1 MLTIGILGTAK
12 NTGKTTAL
20 NAVIKCLSNK
30 ELALTSIGFDGEDL
44 DHVTGL
50 PKPKVVVDEGTLV
63 ITSTQAA
70 HHSTAKL
77 ELLEELPLKTPLG
90 KISVYRV
97 KQLGTVVLVGPNS
110 SDDLFDVIKRVQ
122 QYKID
127 LLIVD
132 GAINRMVPFQ
142 FVDRIIIATGA
153 ARTTNLDELVLE
165 AKVMVKAF
173 RLPRESSNG
182 RINLSGMITIDRLR
196 MHSRDSVLVESPIH
210 LILADDYKKLEQLLE
225 EMDIAVIRKPQLICV
240 TVNPCYPERRVEGY
254 ELAKLDIS
262 QVVERLKR
270 ELDIVCID
278 VNKEENQ
285 LCEVLSKWCE

>member
-20 NAVIKCLSNK
+20 NAVIKCLNGK
-30 ELALTSIGFDGEDL
+30 KIALTSIGFDGEDL

-50 PKPKVVVDEGTLV
+50 PKPKVVVDEGTVV

-70 HHSTAKL
+70 RHSTAKL
-77 ELLEELPLKTPLG
+77 ELLEELPMKTPLG

-142 FVDRIIIATGA
+142 FVDRVIIATGA
-153 ARTTNLDELVLE
+153 ARTTNLDELILE

-173 RLPRESSNG
+173 RLPKEDNN
-182 RINLSGMITIDRLR
+182 RINLSGMVTIDRLQ
-196 MHSRDSVLVESPIH
+196 MHSRDAVLVESPIH
-210 LILADDYKKLEQLLE
+210 LILADNYKRLEQLLE
-225 EMDIAVIRKPQLICV
+225 EMDIAVVRKPQLICV